1 MKSSVKLLTD
11 SQIQE
16 FYEIGYLL
24 VEKVFTENELKI
36 IEAALDRL
44 AHEAQRL
51 DGMTMHRGSQFVL
64 ERKTSNGF
72 NNVQIKRIVW
82 CGAAEPALLQLG
94 QDPRLT
100 CMAGQILG
108 CRQVNHLINQIHF
121 KFPHD
126 GVFFPFHQDS
136 RHRGYGAP
144 HWSDVNGRGSYVQ
157 IVMAIDEV
165 TIENGPMHFIP
176 GSCKYGHID
185 LPYDENSPTVSP
197 HFDPAEAVPALMK
210 PGSVVLFGPYVIH
223 GSLPNES
230 EKSRR
235 VFINGFAYPGA
246 NSREYPGEGSGVLI
260 DIPTLEK

>member
-1 MKSSVKLLTD
+1 MKSCVRPLTAA
-11 SQIQE
+11 QIRQ
-16 FYEIGYLL
+16 FYEIGYIL
-24 VEKVFTENELKI
+24 VDGVFDEQELKT

-44 AHEAQRL
+44 TKEAESF
-51 DGMTMHRGSQFVL
+51 DGMVMHRGSQFVVEQKKL
-64 ERKTSNGF
+64 NGF
-72 NNVQIKRIVW
+72 NRVQIKRIVW
-82 CGAAEPALLQLG
+82 CGAAEPNLLRLG

-100 CMAGQILG
+100 CMASQLLG
-108 CRQVNHLINQIHF
+108 CQQANHLINQIHF

-136 RHRGYGAP
+136 RHRGYGTP
-144 HWSDVNGRGSYVQ
+144 HWSDTNGKGSYVQ

-165 TIENGPMHFIP
+165 TMENGPMHFIP
-176 GSCKYGHID
+176 GSCKCGHLD
-185 LPYDENSPTVSP
+185 MPYDESIPTVSP
-197 HFDPAEAVPALMK
+197 HFNPAEAVPAIMK

-260 DIPTLEK
+260 DIPY